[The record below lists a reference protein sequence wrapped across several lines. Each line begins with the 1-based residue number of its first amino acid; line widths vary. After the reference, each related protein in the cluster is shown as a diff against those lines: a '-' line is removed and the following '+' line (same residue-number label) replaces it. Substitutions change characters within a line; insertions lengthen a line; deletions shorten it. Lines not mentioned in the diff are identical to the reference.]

1 MLKRT
6 LMESCNGYIFR
17 RFEHPTRGSVVTL
30 TYPCRRVVYVATGLE
45 LNVSSTRSTAEMCGS
60 DRSRKSFKRDDR

>member
-17 RFEHPTRGSVVTL
+17 RFEHPTRGAVVTL
-30 TYPCRRVVYVATGLE
+30 TYPCGRVVYVARGLE
-45 LNVSSTRSTAEMCGS
+45 PTRSCKRSTAELLGR
-60 DRSRKSFKRDDR
+60 DRGRKSFGRDDR